1 FNFFVIP
8 LGGFAR
14 SVVFNMSQP
23 NYTTDGKKPLS
34 GAGRRSAVPGSHAP
48 AVRRRLHARR
58 HLPPRFPI
66 SGADTS
72 CDSGNHQ
79 S

>member
-1 FNFFVIP
+1 NFFVIP
-8 LGGFAR
+8 LGGFVR

-48 AVRRRLHARR
+48 AVRR

-66 SGADTS
+66 PGADTS